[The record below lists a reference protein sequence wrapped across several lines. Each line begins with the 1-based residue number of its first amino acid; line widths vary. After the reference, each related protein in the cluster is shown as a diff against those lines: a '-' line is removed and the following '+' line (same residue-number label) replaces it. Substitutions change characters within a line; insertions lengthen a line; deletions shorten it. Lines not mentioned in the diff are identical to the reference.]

1 MMKYGLTEET
11 IQAINQAFSRF
22 SSIDSAVLYGSRA
35 KGNFR
40 PNSDIDITLKGSTID
55 LTTLFKIENE
65 LDDLMLPYKI
75 DLSVYHNIDNQDLID
90 HISRVGVEFYSK
102 SH

>member
-1 MMKYGLTEET
+1 MMEYGLKNET
-11 IQAINQAFSRF
+11 LQAIQFVFRRYHQ
-22 SSIDSAVLYGSRA
+22 IESAVLYGSRA
-35 KGNFR
+35 NGNFR

-75 DLSVYHNIDNQDLID
+75 DLSVYHII
-90 HISRVGVEFYSK
+90 
-102 SH
+102 